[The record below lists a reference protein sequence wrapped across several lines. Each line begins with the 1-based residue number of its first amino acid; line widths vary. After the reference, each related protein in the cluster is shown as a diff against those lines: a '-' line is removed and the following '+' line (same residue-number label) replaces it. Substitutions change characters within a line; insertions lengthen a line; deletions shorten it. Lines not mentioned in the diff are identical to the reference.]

1 MVLRRGGCAFGLTVG
16 PARAPTPTIESMRVA
31 SLFRFPVKGF
41 PAEELTEA
49 RVVKDRGIRG
59 DRVAAFTNG
68 SLDVPDD
75 AWHKYS
81 AFTVLKNDT
90 DLQRWQVA
98 VSLAEAAD
106 PEPTHDPAQRGGA
119 SRAAGAHESDPE
131 PATVTLTDPEGES
144 TTFSTDDREGRAA
157 SAEFLSRRIPPQG
170 DFRRVLAVADQG
182 MFDSRKSGISI
193 INPATVAAIADTDEG
208 RAALGLT
215 ERADEGAADASD
227 GSTANADGNDPADL
241 DPLRFRGNVL
251 VDGLEPFE
259 EFALIG
265 QVIRLGGVRLA
276 IRSTIERCPATTV
289 NPATAAVDVN
299 VPRVLN
305 AACGHLHCGIYGQ
318 ILDDGDV
325 AVGDE
330 ITIEGPAPRE
340 LVKTARTP
348 RFMTVVG
355 RQQICNDIV
364 EVALRDDLG
373 WIREFDEPGTNLR
386 VHLDLGA
393 PFWRTYTIT
402 DVDDDIVRI
411 AVRTQ
416 GKGSRAVAALEAGQ
430 SVLTSGPHGTM
441 TASRVF
447 GGTTALVTAGI
458 GITPSLGLLR
468 GDGLAELPATD
479 RIRLF
484 HVDRDHRTACLWNR
498 LQDRAHA
505 GPVPVE
511 THHHDT
517 AAVGRPGHRDL
528 VDWIAGCDN
537 VMVCGPR
544 DFTAAVLVAADEA
557 GVPAV
562 HQETFASPNTGMS
575 EVIAGCSPAE
585 VTLADSGTSFV
596 WEPKEGTLLESLEA
610 RGFRSPSSCRGGSCG
625 TCAVSLAAGSVLYP
639 VEPAARTAEDEVLVC
654 SAVPSGPISL
664 AL

>member
-1 MVLRRGGCAFGLTVG
+1 M
-16 PARAPTPTIESMRVA
+16 RAATPTIGGMRVA
-31 SLFRFPVKGF
+31 RLFRFPVKGF

-49 RVVKDRGIRG
+49 SVVRDRGIRG

-75 AWHKYS
+75 AWHSYS

-90 DLQRWQVA
+90 DLQKWGVA
-98 VSLAEAAD
+98 VSPAKAAAGGPGTDPDPQGGGARAAEATG
-106 PEPTHDPAQRGGA
+106 PE
-119 SRAAGAHESDPE
+119 S
-131 PATVTLTDPEGES
+131 ATVTLTDPVGES
-144 TTFSTDDREGRAA
+144 TTFSTDDRESRAA
-157 SAEFLSRRIPPQG
+157 SAEFLSERIPPQG
-170 DFRRVLAVADQG
+170 DFPRGLAVAGQG
-182 MFDSRKSGISI
+182 MFDSQKSGISL

-208 RAALGLT
+208 RAALG
-215 ERADEGAADASD
+215 DAAD
-227 GSTANADGNDPADL
+227 GL

-251 VDGLEPFE
+251 IDGLGPFE
-259 EFALIG
+259 EFGLVG
-265 QVIRLGGVRLA
+265 STIRLGGVRLA
-276 IRSTIERCPATTV
+276 IRFTIERCPATTV
-289 NPATAAVDVN
+289 NPRTTAVDVN
-299 VPRVLN
+299 VPQVLN
-305 AACGHLHCGIYGQ
+305 SACGHLHCGVYGQ
-318 ILDDGDV
+318 ILSTGDV
-325 AVGDE
+325 TVGDE
-330 ITIEGPAPRE
+330 IVIEGPAPRE
-340 LVKTARTP
+340 LIKVARSP
-348 RFMTVVG
+348 RFMTVIG
-355 RQQICNDIV
+355 RQRICNDIV

-402 DVDDDIVRI
+402 EVDDDIVRI

-416 GKGSRAVAALEAGQ
+416 GKGSRAVAELEAGQ
-430 SVLTSGPHGTM
+430 RILTSGPHGTM

-468 GDGLAELPATD
+468 ADGLEDLPATD

-498 LQDRAHA
+498 LQKRAS
-505 GPVPVE
+505 GGSIPVE
-511 THHHDT
+511 AHHRDT
-517 AAVGRPGHRDL
+517 ATAGRPSHREL
-528 VDWIAGCDN
+528 VDWVAGADN

-544 DFTAAVLVAADEA
+544 DFTAAVLAASAEA

-585 VTLADSGTSFV
+585 VTLEETGTSFV
-596 WEPKEGTLLESLEA
+596 WQPQEGTLLESLEA
-610 RGFRSPSSCRGGSCG
+610 RGLGSPNSCRGGSCG

-639 VEPAARTAEDEVLVC
+639 VEPVARVGDDEVLVC
-654 SAVPSGPISL
+654 SAVPAGPIRL
-664 AL
+664 GL

>member
-1 MVLRRGGCAFGLTVG
+1 MRA
-16 PARAPTPTIESMRVA
+16 AR
-31 SLFRFPVKGF
+31 LFRFPVKGF

-59 DRVAAFTNG
+59 DRIAAFTNG
-68 SLDVPDD
+68 SLDVPAD
-75 AWHKYS
+75 AWHSYS

-90 DLQRWQVA
+90 DLQKWQVA
-98 VSLAEAAD
+98 TTLPEAVGADADADADADSATETDPDERSAPAEAAD
-106 PEPTHDPAQRGGA
+106 DD
-119 SRAAGAHESDPE
+119 S
-131 PATVTLTDPEGES
+131 ATVTLTAPTGES
-144 TTFSTDDREGRAA
+144 TTFSTDDEEGRAA
-157 SAEFLSRRIPPQG
+157 SARFLSERIPPQG
-170 DFRRVLAVADQG
+170 TFPRCLAVADQG
-182 MFDSRKSGISI
+182 MFDSQRSGISL

-208 RAALGLT
+208 RAALGLSAQEA
-215 ERADEGAADASD
+215 ERT
-227 GSTANADGNDPADL
+227 GSGNGDPATPAAEL
-241 DPLRFRGNVL
+241 DPLRFRGNIL
-251 VDGLEPFE
+251 VDGLAPFE

-265 QVIRLGGVRLA
+265 SIIRLGGVRLA

-289 NPATAAVDVN
+289 NPTTTEVDVN
-299 VPRVLN
+299 VPRLLN
-305 AACGHLHCGIYGQ
+305 SACGHLHCGIYGQ
-318 ILDDGDV
+318 ILETGV
-325 AVGDE
+325 VMAGDE
-330 ITIEGPAPRE
+330 ITVEGPAPRE
-340 LVKTARTP
+340 LVKVARTP

-416 GKGSRAVAALEAGQ
+416 GKGSRAVASLDEGQ
-430 SVLTSGPHGTM
+430 RILTSGPHGTM

-447 GGTTALVTAGI
+447 GGTTALITAGI

-468 GDGLAELPATD
+468 SDGLADLPATD

-498 LQDRAHA
+498 LQDRAHSGA
-505 GPVPVE
+505 VPVE
-511 THHHDT
+511 THHRDT
-517 AAVGRPGHRDL
+517 ATVGRPGHREL
-528 VDWIAGCDN
+528 VDWVAGCDN

-544 DFTAAVLVAADEA
+544 DFTAAVLAAADEA

-575 EVIAGCSPAE
+575 EAIAACSPAE
-585 VTLADSGTSFV
+585 VTLEESGTSFV
-596 WEPKEGTLLESLEA
+596 WQPQEGTLLESLEA

-625 TCAVSLAAGSVLYP
+625 TCSVSLAAGSVLYP
-639 VEPAARTAEDEVLVC
+639 IEPAARVEGDEVLVC
-654 SAVPSGPISL
+654 SAVPAGPISL

>member
-1 MVLRRGGCAFGLTVG
+1 
-16 PARAPTPTIESMRVA
+16 MRVA
-31 SLFRFPVKGF
+31 RLFRFPIKGF

-49 RVVKDRGIRG
+49 RVIKDRGIRG
-59 DRVAAFTNG
+59 DRIAAFTNG
-68 SLDVPDD
+68 SLDVPAD
-75 AWHKYS
+75 AWHSYS

-90 DLQRWQVA
+90 DLQKWSVD
-98 VSLAEAAD
+98 VSLPEAAD
-106 PEPTHDPAQRGGA
+106 IEATAD
-119 SRAAGAHESDPE
+119 HESEADNDSAVDVD
-131 PATVTLTDPEGES
+131 PATVTLTAPTGES
-144 TTFSTDDREGRAA
+144 TTFSTDDVEGRAA
-157 SAEFLSRRIPPQG
+157 SASFLSDRIPPQG
-170 DFRRVLAVADQG
+170 TFPRCLAVADQG
-182 MFDSRKSGISI
+182 MFDSQRSGISL

-208 RAALGLT
+208 RAALGLSAQAA
-215 ERADEGAADASD
+215 ADSTDLAHDASD
-227 GSTANADGNDPADL
+227 PAAPAVAL

-251 VDGLEPFE
+251 IEGLAPFE

-265 QVIRLGGVRLA
+265 SIIRLGGVRLA

-289 NPATAAVDVN
+289 NPATTEVDVN
-299 VPRVLN
+299 VPRLLN
-305 AACGHLHCGIYGQ
+305 SACGHLHCGIYGQ
-318 ILDDGDV
+318 ILETGDV
-325 AVGDE
+325 TVGDE
-330 ITIEGPAPRE
+330 ITVEGPAPRE
-340 LVKTARTP
+340 LVKVARTP

-355 RQQICNDIV
+355 RRQICNDIV

-416 GKGSRAVAALEAGQ
+416 GKGSRAVASLEEGQ
-430 SVLTSGPHGTM
+430 RILTSGPHGTM

-447 GGTTALVTAGI
+447 GGTTALITAGI

-468 GDGLAELPATD
+468 SDGLADLPATD

-498 LQDRAHA
+498 LQDRAHSGA
-505 GPVPVE
+505 VPVE
-511 THHHDT
+511 THHRDT
-517 AAVGRPGHRDL
+517 ATAGRPGHRDL
-528 VDWIAGCDN
+528 VDWVAGCDN

-544 DFTAAVLVAADEA
+544 DFTAAVLAAADEA

-575 EVIAGCSPAE
+575 EALAACSPAE
-585 VTLADSGTSFV
+585 VTLENSGTSFV
-596 WEPKEGTLLESLEA
+596 WQPQEGTLLESLEA

-625 TCAVSLAAGSVLYP
+625 TCSVSLAAGSVLYP
-639 VEPAARTAEDEVLVC
+639 IEPATRVESDEVLVC
-654 SAVPSGPISL
+654 SAVPAGPISL

>member
-1 MVLRRGGCAFGLTVG
+1 MRA
-16 PARAPTPTIESMRVA
+16 AR
-31 SLFRFPVKGF
+31 LFRFPVKGF

-49 RVVKDRGIRG
+49 RVVRDRGIRG
-59 DRVAAFTNG
+59 DRIAAFTNG
-68 SLDVPDD
+68 SLDVPAD
-75 AWHKYS
+75 AWHSYS

-90 DLQRWQVA
+90 DLQKWQVA
-98 VSLAEAAD
+98 ATLPEATDTESAIESGPDDRNSTVEAAD
-106 PEPTHDPAQRGGA
+106 HD
-119 SRAAGAHESDPE
+119 S
-131 PATVTLTDPEGES
+131 ATVTLTAPTGES
-144 TTFSTDDREGRAA
+144 TTFSTGDDQGRAA
-157 SAEFLSRRIPPQG
+157 SASFLSERIPPQG
-170 DFRRVLAVADQG
+170 TFPRCLAVADQG
-182 MFDSRKSGISI
+182 MFDSQRSGISL
-193 INPATVAAIADTDEG
+193 INPATVAAIAETDEG
-208 RAALGLT
+208 RAALGT
-215 ERADEGAADASD
+215 DNDE
-227 GSTANADGNDPADL
+227 L

-251 VDGLEPFE
+251 VEGLAPFE

-265 QVIRLGGVRLA
+265 SIIRLGGVRLA

-289 NPATAAVDVN
+289 NPTTTEVDVN
-299 VPRVLN
+299 VPRLLN
-305 AACGHLHCGIYGQ
+305 SACGHLHCGIYGQ
-318 ILDDGDV
+318 ILETGDV
-325 AVGDE
+325 RAGDE
-330 ITIEGPAPRE
+330 ITVEDPAPRE
-340 LVKTARTP
+340 LVKVARTP

-364 EVALRDDLG
+364 EVSLRDDLG

-416 GKGSRAVAALEAGQ
+416 GKGSRAVASLEEGQ
-430 SVLTSGPHGTM
+430 RILTSGPHGTM

-447 GGTTALVTAGI
+447 GGTTALITAGI

-468 GDGLAELPATD
+468 SDGLADLPATD

-498 LQDRAHA
+498 LQDRAHSGA
-505 GPVPVE
+505 VPVE
-511 THHHDT
+511 THHRDT
-517 AAVGRPGHRDL
+517 ATAGRPGHRDL
-528 VDWIAGCDN
+528 VDWVAGCDN

-544 DFTAAVLVAADEA
+544 DFTAAVLAAADEA

-575 EVIAGCSPAE
+575 EAIAACSPAE
-585 VTLADSGTSFV
+585 VTLENSGTSFV
-596 WEPKEGTLLESLEA
+596 WQPQEGTLLESLEA

-625 TCAVSLAAGSVLYP
+625 TCSVSLAAGSVLYP
-639 VEPAARTAEDEVLVC
+639 IEPATRVESDEVLVC
-654 SAVPSGPISL
+654 SAVPAGPISL

>member
-1 MVLRRGGCAFGLTVG
+1 
-16 PARAPTPTIESMRVA
+16 MRVA

-41 PAEELTEA
+41 PAEELTAA
-49 RVVKDRGIRG
+49 RVVKGRGIRG

-68 SLDVPDD
+68 SLDIPDD
-75 AWHKYS
+75 TWHSYS

-90 DLQRWQVA
+90 ELQRWRVS
-98 VSLAEAAD
+98 VSLAEAVE
-106 PEPTHDPAQRGGA
+106 PEAV
-119 SRAAGAHESDPE
+119 
-131 PATVTLTDPEGES
+131 TVTLTDPHGES
-144 TTFSTDDREGRAA
+144 TTFATDDREGRAT
-157 SAEFLSRRIPPQG
+157 SAEFLSARIPPQG
-170 DFRRVLAVADQG
+170 DFPRALAVADQG

-208 RAALGLT
+208 RAALGL
-215 ERADEGAADASD
+215 ASN
-227 GSTANADGNDPADL
+227 SADPAGAPTGPTGTAALGLAAHGRTDL

-251 VDGLEPFE
+251 VEGLEPFE

-265 QVIRLGGVRLA
+265 QVVRLGGVRLA

-289 NPATAAVDVN
+289 NPSTADVDVN

-305 AACGHLHCGIYGQ
+305 SACGHLHCGIYGQ
-318 ILDDGDV
+318 ILDTGDV
-325 AVGDE
+325 SVGDE
-330 ITIEGPAPRE
+330 ITVEGPAPRE
-340 LVKTARTP
+340 LIKVARTP
-348 RFMTVVG
+348 RFMTVTG
-355 RQQICNDIV
+355 KRQICNDIV

-468 GDGLAELPATD
+468 GDGLTDLPATD

-498 LQDRAHA
+498 LQDRARA
-505 GPVPVE
+505 GAVPVE
-511 THHHDT
+511 THHRDT
-517 AAVGRPGHRDL
+517 ATAGRPSHRDL
-528 VDWIAGCDN
+528 VDWVAGCDN

-544 DFTAAVLVAADEA
+544 DFTAAVLAAADEA

-585 VTLADSGTSFV
+585 VTLENSGTSFV
-596 WEPKEGTLLESLEA
+596 WEPKVGTLLESLEA

-639 VEPAARTAEDEVLVC
+639 VEPAARIDDDEVLVC
-654 SAVPSGPISL
+654 SAVPAGPISL
-664 AL
+664 VL

>member
-1 MVLRRGGCAFGLTVG
+1 MRA
-16 PARAPTPTIESMRVA
+16 AR
-31 SLFRFPVKGF
+31 LFRFPVKGF

-59 DRVAAFTNG
+59 DRIAAFTNG
-68 SLDVPDD
+68 SLDVPAD
-75 AWHKYS
+75 AWRSYS

-90 DLQRWQVA
+90 DLQKWQVA
-98 VSLAEAAD
+98 TTLPEAVGADADADSATETDPDERSAPAEAAD
-106 PEPTHDPAQRGGA
+106 DD
-119 SRAAGAHESDPE
+119 S
-131 PATVTLTDPEGES
+131 ATVTLTAPTGES
-144 TTFSTDDREGRAA
+144 TTFSTDDEEGRAA
-157 SAEFLSRRIPPQG
+157 SARFLSERIPPQG
-170 DFRRVLAVADQG
+170 TFPRCLAVADQG
-182 MFDSRKSGISI
+182 MFDSRRSGVSL

-208 RAALGLT
+208 RAALGLSAQEA
-215 ERADEGAADASD
+215 ERT
-227 GSTANADGNDPADL
+227 GSGNGDPATPAAEL
-241 DPLRFRGNVL
+241 DPLRFRGNIL
-251 VDGLEPFE
+251 VDGLAPFE

-265 QVIRLGGVRLA
+265 SIIRLGGVRLA

-289 NPATAAVDVN
+289 NPTTTEVDVN
-299 VPRVLN
+299 VPRLLN
-305 AACGHLHCGIYGQ
+305 SACGHLHCGIYGQ
-318 ILDDGDV
+318 ILETGV
-325 AVGDE
+325 VMAGDE
-330 ITIEGPAPRE
+330 ITVEGPAPHD
-340 LVKTARTP
+340 LVKVARTP

-416 GKGSRAVAALEAGQ
+416 GKGSRAVASLDEGQ
-430 SVLTSGPHGTM
+430 RILTSGPHGTM

-447 GGTTALVTAGI
+447 GGTTALITAGI

-468 GDGLAELPATD
+468 SDGLADLPATD

-498 LQDRAHA
+498 LQDRAHSGA
-505 GPVPVE
+505 VPVE
-511 THHHDT
+511 THHRDT
-517 AAVGRPGHRDL
+517 ATAGRPGHMEL
-528 VDWIAGCDN
+528 VDWVAGCDN

-544 DFTAAVLVAADEA
+544 DFTAAVLAAADEA

-575 EVIAGCSPAE
+575 EAIAACSPAE
-585 VTLADSGTSFV
+585 VTLEESGTSFV
-596 WEPKEGTLLESLEA
+596 WQPQEGTLLESLEA

-625 TCAVSLAAGSVLYP
+625 TCSVSLAAGSVLYP
-639 VEPAARTAEDEVLVC
+639 IEPAARVEGDEVLVC
-654 SAVPSGPISL
+654 SAVPAGPISL

>member
-1 MVLRRGGCAFGLTVG
+1 MRA
-16 PARAPTPTIESMRVA
+16 AR
-31 SLFRFPVKGF
+31 LFRFPVKGF

-59 DRVAAFTNG
+59 DRIAAFTNG
-68 SLDVPDD
+68 SLDVPAD
-75 AWHKYS
+75 AWHSYS

-90 DLQRWQVA
+90 DLQKWQVA
-98 VSLAEAAD
+98 TTLPEAVGADADADADSATETDPDERSAPAEAAD
-106 PEPTHDPAQRGGA
+106 DD
-119 SRAAGAHESDPE
+119 S
-131 PATVTLTDPEGES
+131 ATVTLTAPTGES
-144 TTFSTDDREGRAA
+144 TTFSTDDEEGRAA
-157 SAEFLSRRIPPQG
+157 SARFLSERIPPQG
-170 DFRRVLAVADQG
+170 TFPRCLAVADQG
-182 MFDSRKSGISI
+182 MFDSQRSGISL

-208 RAALGLT
+208 RAALGLSAQEA
-215 ERADEGAADASD
+215 ERT
-227 GSTANADGNDPADL
+227 GSGNGDPATPAAEL
-241 DPLRFRGNVL
+241 DPLRFRGNIL
-251 VDGLEPFE
+251 VDGLAPFE

-265 QVIRLGGVRLA
+265 SIIRLGGVRLA

-289 NPATAAVDVN
+289 NPTTTEVDVN
-299 VPRVLN
+299 VPRLLN
-305 AACGHLHCGIYGQ
+305 SACGHLHCGIYGQ
-318 ILDDGDV
+318 ILETGV
-325 AVGDE
+325 VMAGDE
-330 ITIEGPAPRE
+330 ITVEGPAPRE
-340 LVKTARTP
+340 LVKVARTP

-416 GKGSRAVAALEAGQ
+416 GKGSRAVASLDEGQ
-430 SVLTSGPHGTM
+430 RILTSGPHGTM

-447 GGTTALVTAGI
+447 GGTTALITAGI

-468 GDGLAELPATD
+468 SDGLADLPATD

-498 LQDRAHA
+498 LQDRAHSGA
-505 GPVPVE
+505 VPVE
-511 THHHDT
+511 THHRDT
-517 AAVGRPGHRDL
+517 ATVGRPGHREL
-528 VDWIAGCDN
+528 VDWVAGCDN

-544 DFTAAVLVAADEA
+544 DFTAAVLAAADEA

-575 EVIAGCSPAE
+575 EAIAACSPAE
-585 VTLADSGTSFV
+585 VTLEESGTSFV
-596 WEPKEGTLLESLEA
+596 WQPQEGTLLESLEA

-625 TCAVSLAAGSVLYP
+625 TCSVSLAAGSVLYP
-639 VEPAARTAEDEVLVC
+639 IEPAARVEGDEVLVC
-654 SAVPSGPISL
+654 SAVPAGPISL